1 MKDAMGS
8 IYNYIKSSNYF
19 DGLFILDR
27 TTSNANKC
35 FQVDKVQTEY
45 LYVQYKE
52 ISGLFWQCL

>member
-52 ISGLFWQCL
+52 ISGLF

>member
-35 FQVDKVQTEY
+35 FQVDKVQT
-45 LYVQYKE
+45 YKE